1 MTSQRIEQLKENLK
15 IRNKLLSIGI
25 GCPITG
31 PTGPRGEM
39 GSTGPTGPIGLQGPM
54 GPQGKQGN
62 IGPTGP
68 QGEIGPTGPIAS
80 SSNEGLFSAGF
91 IDTQET
97 GDMVFQ
103 DPWFIPNQSS
113 YFKLIGDKE
122 LEVQPGIYEIT
133 FSGLIEDA
141 DTTHGATLYLQT
153 DEGSAIKD
161 LTFNLP
167 IDSGKQMHFSQTII
181 FRFEKVTILKASS
194 SILGDTGTSSVTISD
209 VNLLIKKVHE

>member
-1 MTSQRIEQLKENLK
+1 MASQRIEQLKENLK

-39 GSTGPTGPIGLQGPM
+39 GSAGPTGPIGLQGPT

-91 IDTQET
+91 IDTKET

-103 DPWFIPNQSS
+103 DSWFIPNQSS

>member
-1 MTSQRIEQLKENLK
+1 MTSQKIEQLKENLK

-39 GSTGPTGPIGLQGPM
+39 GPTGPIGLQGPM

-103 DPWFIPNQSS
+103 DSWFIPNQSS
-113 YFKLIGDKE
+113 YFKLLGDKE

-133 FSGLIEDA
+133 FSGLI
-141 DTTHGATLYLQT
+141 
-153 DEGSAIKD
+153 
-161 LTFNLP
+161 
-167 IDSGKQMHFSQTII
+167 FS
-181 FRFEKVTILKASS
+181 VA
-194 SILGDTGTSSVTISD
+194 
-209 VNLLIKKVHE
+209 